1 MYILAIETTGLHCSA
16 AVIDAERKVTEETS
30 ADTLNHLQTL
40 TTMIGEVTAKAG
52 IELKDLTAIA
62 VSEGPGSFTGIRI
75 GVSTARGISQVLGTK
90 LISVPT
96 LQAFGMNEWAELEKE
111 IGSEEAG
118 KTLMCPL
125 LDARRHQVYADGC
138 MDGKEAVKGGPYM
151 LDEFLGMLENYDRI
165 FFVGDGVNTYG
176 DAIKAWG
183 EENGK
188 DVRMNERC
196 QRASGV
202 ARLGRALYD
211 KGEFKTY
218 NELTPNYM
226 RKAEAERKL
235 DAKKAAAA
243 KAESAK
249 TEEAGK

>member
-1 MYILAIETTGLHCSA
+1 MYILAIETTGPHCSA
-16 AVIDAERKVTEETS
+16 AVIDSDGKVIEETS
-30 ADTLNHLQTL
+30 SDTLNHLQTL
-40 TTMIGEVTAKAG
+40 TTMLGEVMAKAG
-52 IELKDLTAIA
+52 IELKDVDAIA

-96 LQAFGMNEWAELEKE
+96 LQAFGMNEWAELGEKDV
-111 IGSEEAG
+111 IV
-118 KTLMCPL
+118 CPM
-125 LDARRHQVYADGC
+125 LDARRHQVYAAGC
-138 MDGKEAVKGGPYM
+138 TGDEEAVTAGPYM
-151 LDEFLGMLENYDRI
+151 LDEFLGLLEGYDKI
-165 FFVGDGVNTYG
+165 FFVGDGVKVYG

-188 DVRMNERC
+188 DVRMDEKC

-211 KGEFKTY
+211 RGEFKTY

-235 DAKKAAAA
+235 DAKKAAEK
-243 KAESAK
+243 KA
-249 TEEAGK
+249 EAGKEAKE